1 MDSGER
7 FVGLRVAV
15 RGCLVAVAVLG
26 VLACS
31 SSSDPTA
38 PPPSSVTGTVGCAN
52 DPRGEEFTA
61 DLTHKGD
68 SGALSFVLAAS
79 NFSPPAVDDNSWT
92 IKVLDA
98 SSQPVKDAVLTF
110 PVQPGAPSD
119 PWMPDHSHGAHPA
132 AAVNNHDGTYAVD
145 PLYFSMA
152 GIWSTYIEATSGSV
166 TDSTTFTFCV
176 E

>member
-1 MDSGER
+1 MDWRER
-7 FVGLRVAV
+7 FVGLSVAIRV
-15 RGCLVAVAVLG
+15 CLSAGAVLG

-38 PPPSSVTGTVGCAN
+38 PPPSSQTGTIGCAN

-68 SGALSFVLAAS
+68 SGTLSFVIAAS
-79 NFSPPAVDDNSWT
+79 NFSPPAIGDNTWT
-92 IKVLDA
+92 LKVLDG
-98 SSQPVKDAVLTF
+98 SGQPVKDANLTF
-110 PVQPGAPSD
+110 PSGGHPSD
-119 PWMPDHSHGAHPA
+119 PWMPDHPHGAHLA
-132 AAVNNHDGTYAVD
+132 GAVNNHDGTYAVW
-145 PLYFSMA
+145 PLYFSMG
-152 GIWSTYIEATSGSV
+152 GIWSTYISAQSGSV